1 MALASKFRFLC
12 LLGGL
17 LFAMQLSPTVLAGE
31 TITDEQRGFTFEVPE
46 GFQPYPELVSSDN
59 DIVHAFLKGDPTDDQ
74 PDLVVV
80 IEMLG
85 GTIGREPMAEEHF
98 PDGFQGRI
106 VRKRWQGFVVDGF
119 EIAQTQ
125 NGLDMHTVVVQ
136 IPIKREAIQIVGAGV
151 VERTAE
157 VNQAVDQ
164 VLASLRGESNWL
176 KSAVPAADVTS
187 SRSYGWFLLGGS
199 LALVVGG
206 LVVLWYIRRETPKG
220 TVFAIALML
229 FFFSVCFVDKDV
241 RELMALK
248 GSMRLL
254 GFLGIF
260 YGIYDLVRP
269 RKPRPMPEI
278 SEPDSIDEPD
288 AASQQ
293 Q

>member
-1 MALASKFRFLC
+1 
-12 LLGGL
+12 
-17 LFAMQLSPTVLAGE
+17 
-31 TITDEQRGFTFEVPE
+31 
-46 GFQPYPELVSSDN
+46 
-59 DIVHAFLKGDPTDDQ
+59 
-74 PDLVVV
+74 
-80 IEMLG
+80 
-85 GTIGREPMAEEHF
+85 
-98 PDGFQGRI
+98 
-106 VRKRWQGFVVDGF
+106 
-119 EIAQTQ
+119 
-125 NGLDMHTVVVQ
+125 MHTVVVQ

-260 YGIYDLVRP
+260 YGIYDLARP